1 MKEYD
6 YLFKIIVIG
15 DSGTGKSSLLLRFA
29 DNTYSES
36 YMSTIGVDFKIKT
49 VKIDNTTIKLQIWDT
64 AGQERFRTI
73 TSTYYRGAHGIIC
86 VYDVTNKLSFDHITE
101 TWLQDI
107 DKYATSNVC
116 KLLIGNKIDLVDS
129 RVVLADEAKHVAE
142 QNNMN
147 YIEAS
152 AKTDSNVEKAF
163 TTIAKALKDKVTQY
177 PSNAPTS
184 TVNLSNASK
193 VTTNRGISDS
203 CQESSVFKKMNFSSG
218 KCT

>member
-15 DSGTGKSSLLLRFA
+15 DSGCGKSSLLLRFA

-49 VKIDNTTIKLQIWDT
+49 VKIDNITIKLQIWDT

-101 TWLQDI
+101 TWLTDI
-107 DKYATSNVC
+107 ERYATSNVS
-116 KLLIGNKIDLVDS
+116 KLLIGNKIDLADN
-129 RVVLADEAKHVAE
+129 RVVTSEEAKQVAE
-142 QNNMN
+142 AHNMN

-163 TTIAKALKDKVTQY
+163 LSIAKSLKDKATQY
-177 PSNAPTS
+177 TSNPTS
-184 TVNLSNASK
+184 PTINLNTSAK
-193 VTTNRGISDS
+193 LATNRGVMDS
-203 CQESSVFKKMNFSSG
+203 CQDIPGLGKLGISSKK
-218 KCT
+218 CA